1 MRNPRII
8 HALVLLAALCA
19 ATASAT
25 PASAAAPLRIGM
37 VADTNGVFDRS
48 FNQFAYAGVRSAALR
63 LGASIDVR
71 ASPTALSYEPN
82 LRFMAQQGYDLIIA
96 IGASEEPALAVV
108 ARDYPA
114 VRFAIVGA
122 SYAESALGSLPNV
135 LGLVF
140 KQQEAGYLAGYL
152 AGLVELARLPRLKAG
167 NVISSI
173 AGGRDPSV
181 SRYLAG
187 FEAGARA
194 ADPRVRLLRGSG
206 GSAAP
211 GRCHGIAAS
220 QIAAGADIVF
230 AVAGACNA
238 GALQAVNEWGV
249 WALGVDADQSYLG
262 PALLASAALRVDRAV
277 ILTIDAVHDGR
288 FAGGRDVECG
298 IAQEAVAIAGINAA
312 VPASIRRKLTAVANR
327 MRAGR
332 ISIPTALVET
342 VLTRR

>member
-1 MRNPRII
+1 V
-8 HALVLLAALCA
+8 VLLAALCA
-19 ATASAT
+19 VTASAT
-25 PASAAAPLRIGM
+25 PADAAAPLRIGM

-48 FNQFAYAGVRSAALR
+48 FNQLAYAGVRSAALR

-71 ASPTALSYEPN
+71 ASPTAFSYEPN

-114 VRFAIVGA
+114 VRFAIVDA
-122 SYAESALGSLPNV
+122 SYAAGPLGSLPNV

-140 KQQEAGYLAGYL
+140 KEQEAGYLAGYL
-152 AGLVELARLPRLKAG
+152 AGLVELSRLPRLKAG

-173 AGGRDPSV
+173 GGGRDPSA

-194 ADPRVRLLRGSG
+194 ADHRVRLLRGSAG
-206 GSAAP
+206 GAAP
-211 GRCHGIAAS
+211 DRCHRLAAS

-238 GALQAVNEWGV
+238 GALQAVNEGGI

-288 FAGGRDVECG
+288 FAGGRDVEFG

-327 MRAGR
+327 MRAGG
-332 ISIPTALVET
+332 ISIPTAPSERD
-342 VLTRR
+342 LTDR